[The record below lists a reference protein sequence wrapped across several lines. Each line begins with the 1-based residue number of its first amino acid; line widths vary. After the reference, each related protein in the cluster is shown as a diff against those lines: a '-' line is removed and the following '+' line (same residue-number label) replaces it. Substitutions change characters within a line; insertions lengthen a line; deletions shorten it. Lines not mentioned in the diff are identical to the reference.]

1 MQRAGSVCWLDT
13 SSQGALLPQDYA
25 ELSIDE
31 KKHCAGRKGAMHL
44 WQSHE
49 AQAPQVDPE
58 LNTIAQADF
67 GKVRTSPAPLSGVG
81 AGS

>member
-1 MQRAGSVCWLDT
+1 MSWLAT
-13 SSQGALLPQDYA
+13 KELLPQDYA